1 MKAREGMT
9 AQATRHTRLAMVLA
23 ASEFSVTRYLGG
35 TSLDDNVSYL
45 RPAAANAAQPQ
56 LSIPR
61 RIVQTGS
68 TFADA
73 IRWPQQREWIQRW
86 AKLNPEYEYNF
97 FGDRDALRFVVAHG
111 SADEIRA
118 YKSLA
123 TGSQRADLF
132 RILYLRTAGG
142 VYADLDQEPRLP
154 LREVIQPATT
164 VLAGRWWPFEFLV
177 FQPGHR
183 ILNETARIM
192 TANIMRQWRLAR
204 EGAEKRCRTPHSCVI
219 LVTGPPA
226 YHEGVRAAT
235 LAGGCTRG
243 SPNPN
248 ARLCKKAVDPTM
260 RAMVVCDGDGGNVF
274 NTWACNTAR
283 HWDCRNSRPT
293 PEHCQ
298 HQDRKH
304 YSKHK
309 GQQAF
314 FVLPEETSPSPT
326 QSPAQR
332 WRSRAGLGAGLGE
345 AQSAPPSLQ
354 QGSRPPKPARPLGAS
369 SVQLQ
374 PRQPRQQ
381 PQRQQPQR
389 QQHASPGKRRREL
402 DGGGIKTKGHGGGEL
417 RARNGGVGG
426 ARTNASTSTRT
437 RTSTSRKPGPHTT
450 SRGLLAGAS
459 AAARQYWASD

>member
-1 MKAREGMT
+1 MAL
-9 AQATRHTRLAMVLA
+9 AT
-23 ASEFSVTRYLGG
+23 EFSVIRYLGD
-35 TSLDDNVSYL
+35 TSLHDNVSYL
-45 RPAAANAAQPQ
+45 RPAASDSALPQ
-56 LSIPR
+56 LVIPR
-61 RIVQTGS
+61 RIMQTGS

-73 IRWPQQREWIQRW
+73 IRWPQQRAWIHRW
-86 AKLNPEYEYNF
+86 AALNPEYEYNF

-111 SADEIRA
+111 SADEVRA

-154 LREVIQPATT
+154 LRDVIQPATT

-192 TANIMRQWRLAR
+192 TANILRQWRLAR
-204 EGAEKRCRTPHSCVI
+204 EGAEKRCRSPHTCVI

-248 ARLCKKAVDPTM
+248 ARLCKKAADPTL

-274 NTWACNTAR
+274 NTWACNAAR

-309 GQQAF
+309 DQPF
-314 FVLPEETSPSPT
+314 FILPEESPPSPL
-326 QSPAQR
+326 QP
-332 WRSRAGLGAGLGE
+332 L
-345 AQSAPPSLQ
+345 APPSQ
-354 QGSRPPKPARPLGAS
+354 QQWSLPLKPEHPLGTS
-369 SVQLQ
+369 RQ
-374 PRQPRQQ
+374 PQPLPRQQ
-381 PQRQQPQR
+381 PPRQQR
-389 QQHASPGKRRREL
+389 ISPGKRRREV
-402 DGGGIKTKGHGGGEL
+402 DGGLLPGRSKGRGGGGL
-417 RARNGGVGG
+417 RPRNAGVGD
-426 ARTNASTSTRT
+426 AQTNV
-437 RTSTSRKPGPHTT
+437 STSRMTHPSPP
-450 SRGLLAGAS
+450 SRGLLAGAT
-459 AAARQYWASD
+459 AVLGQYWASG